1 MSLYR
6 ILIIALIKCQCKH
19 KVINLLA
26 RTDINVCVERTLV
39 AVTCKYSSKLER
51 D

>member
-1 MSLYR
+1 MSDPRERKKRREHEMSLYC

-26 RTDINVCVERTLV
+26 RTDVNVCV
-39 AVTCKYSSKLER
+39 
-51 D
+51 